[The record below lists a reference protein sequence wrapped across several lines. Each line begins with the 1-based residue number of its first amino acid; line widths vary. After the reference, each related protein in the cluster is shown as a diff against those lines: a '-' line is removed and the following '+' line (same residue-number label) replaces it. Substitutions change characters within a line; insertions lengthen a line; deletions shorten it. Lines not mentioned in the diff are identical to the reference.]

1 MEDSMLK
8 LQNLSKSYQKGKI
21 KAVDSL
27 NIGVSNGEIFGFL
40 GPNGAGKT
48 TTLKMIV
55 GLLEPDEGD
64 VIINGIT
71 MRSNPIEAKKQFSY
85 VPDNPEVFKKLR
97 GIDYLNFLGDVYE
110 IPTVIREKR
119 IETYARRFEMGKS
132 LQDPVDSYSH
142 GMQQKIILI
151 GALLH
156 EPSIFI
162 LDEPMVGLDPKS
174 SFELKQIMREHCDK
188 GNSVLFSTHVLEV
201 AEKVCDRIAIIKEGH
216 IIATGSMEEIR
227 NQSGSEESLEQIFL
241 ELTE

>member
-1 MEDSMLK
+1 MEDIMLK

-27 NIGVSNGEIFGFL
+27 NISVSNGEIFGFL

-55 GLLEPDEGD
+55 GLLEPDEGN
-64 VIINGIT
+64 VIINGIN
-71 MRSNPIEAKKQFSY
+71 MRNNPIETKKQFSY

-110 IPTVIREKR
+110 IPTDTREKR
-119 IETYARRFEMGKS
+119 IETYARRFEMSKS
-132 LQDPVDSYSH
+132 LQDSVDSYSH